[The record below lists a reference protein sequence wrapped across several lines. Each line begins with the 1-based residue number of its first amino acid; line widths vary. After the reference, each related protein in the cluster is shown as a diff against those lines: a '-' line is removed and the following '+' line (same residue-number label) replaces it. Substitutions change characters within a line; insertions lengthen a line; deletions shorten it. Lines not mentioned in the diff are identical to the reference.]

1 MFYDFSS
8 RTRELTVYNED
19 FLYAIINIGRGAQG
33 LICALFCVF
42 LGYLWKFLV
51 LDTGSRLIP
60 GDIREGSPFYLNDF
74 EV

>member
-33 LICALFCVF
+33 LICALFLRY
-42 LGYLWKFLV
+42 LGYRGNFPV
-51 LDTGSRLIP
+51 RYGI
-60 GDIREGSPFYLNDF
+60 
-74 EV
+74 EVDSG